1 MSKEDIGVVHAYIM
15 ATKTHQMSQSPEVDD
30 DLALFLDIDMSILGQ
45 PREIYMRYAGA
56 IRAEYKHVPRSLYL
70 EKRAQIL
77 SSFIEGG
84 EKYIKGGRQTLRREI
99 YASQFYKNELEE
111 QARDN
116 IAGEIYMLRRGI
128 IPYEEK
134 ER

>member
-1 MSKEDIGVVHAYIM
+1 M
-15 ATKTHQMSQSPEVDD
+15 
-30 DLALFLDIDMSILGQ
+30 
-45 PREIYMRYAGA
+45 
-56 IRAEYKHVPRSLYL
+56 
-70 EKRAQIL
+70 
-77 SSFIEGG
+77 
-84 EKYIKGGRQTLRREI
+84 RREI